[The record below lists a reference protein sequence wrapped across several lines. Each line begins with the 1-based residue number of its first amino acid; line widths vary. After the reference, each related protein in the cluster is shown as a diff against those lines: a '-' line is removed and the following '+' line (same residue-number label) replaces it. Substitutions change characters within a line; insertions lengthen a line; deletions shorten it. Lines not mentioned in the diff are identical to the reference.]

1 MYCVNW
7 RLYYKRELFLCTA
20 LTSQTGWILASSFEF
35 FVTQRNAYSLS
46 GANWLQK
53 YICFNTSHLEIQ
65 PPSIIL
71 LQPHSTDLKYQQ
83 ILREV
88 FCHNYSISHLH
99 WAHYCTANTVCEDY
113 LLCKKCHYPHINK
126 QEKQNYSNTD
136 FTNSAWSKVYMIW
149 KILSLKHKRS
159 FVI

>member
-7 RLYYKRELFLCTA
+7 QLYYKCELFLGESW
-20 LTSQTGWILASSFEF
+20 LVPFKF
-35 FVTQRNAYSLS
+35 FVTQQNAYSLS

-65 PPSIIL
+65 PPSTIL
-71 LQPHSTDLKYQQ
+71 LQPHSADLKYQQ
-83 ILREV
+83 ILGEV

-136 FTNSAWSKVYMIW
+136 FTNSACSKVYMIW
-149 KILSLKHKRS
+149 KILSLKT
-159 FVI
+159 